1 MLEYLFTRISAACN
15 NKVDLYRM
23 GTFYYEGKY
32 VAKDYQKATQY
43 LQKAVNKKY
52 TKALYYLGLIELEKS
67 ESTIDLALALRYFL
81 LSKNEEPQAIAE
93 INKLEAKILEM
104 PETEDNTALLFK
116 IGYMYAN
123 DVIIGLNVPKAVTFY
138 ELAASR
144 NHYYAKTELA
154 RLLTK
159 SRPGITKDLPRAKA
173 LLEGPATAGFSPAIM
188 ALQDLLSAHPELK
201 TAEEATLS

>member
-1 MLEYLFTRISAACN
+1 MLEYLFTRISAACK

-32 VAKDYQKATQY
+32 VEKDYRKATQY

-67 ESTIDLALALRYFL
+67 ESAIDLALALRYFL
-81 LSKNEEPQAIAE
+81 LSKNEEPLAITE
-93 INKLEAKILEM
+93 INKLETKILDM
-104 PETEDNTALLFK
+104 PATEDNTALLFK

-123 DVIIGLNVPKAVTFY
+123 DVIIGLSVPKAVTFY

-144 NHYYAKTELA
+144 DHHYAKTELA
-154 RLLTK
+154 KLLTK

-173 LLEGPATAGFSPAIM
+173 LLEAPAQAGFSPAII
-188 ALQDLLSAHPELK
+188 ALQDLLTAHPELK
-201 TAEEATLS
+201 TPIEP

>member
-32 VAKDYQKATQY
+32 VTKDYRKATQY

-67 ESTIDLALALRYFL
+67 ESAIDLALALRYFL
-81 LSKNEEPQAIAE
+81 LSKNEEPLAIVE
-93 INKLEAKILEM
+93 IDKLETKILNM
-104 PETEDNTALLFK
+104 PVTDDNTALLFK

-123 DVIIGLNVPKAVTFY
+123 DVIIGLSVPKAVIFY

-144 NHYYAKTELA
+144 NHHYAQTELA
-154 RLLTK
+154 KLLTK

-173 LLEGPATAGFSPAIM
+173 LLEVPAQAGFSPAII
-188 ALQDLLSAHPELK
+188 ALQDLLTAHPELK
-201 TAEEATLS
+201 SVTE

>member
-1 MLEYLFTRISAACN
+1 MFEYLFTRISAAFK

-32 VAKDYQKATQY
+32 VQKDYRKATQY

-67 ESTIDLALALRYFL
+67 ESAIDLALALRYFL
-81 LSKNEEPQAIAE
+81 LSKNEEPRAITE
-93 INKLEAKILEM
+93 INKLEEKISQL
-104 PETEDNTALLFK
+104 PNTPDNTALLFK

-123 DVIIGLNVPKAVTFY
+123 DVIIGLSVPKAVSFY

-144 NHYYAKTELA
+144 DHHYARTELA
-154 RLLTK
+154 KLLTK

-173 LLEGPATAGFSPAIM
+173 LLEMPAQEGFSPAII
-188 ALQDLLSAHPELK
+188 ALQDLLTAHPELK
-201 TAEEATLS
+201 NSPEQ

>member
-1 MLEYLFTRISAACN
+1 MFEYLFTRISAAFK

-32 VAKDYQKATQY
+32 VQKDYRKATQY

-67 ESTIDLALALRYFL
+67 ESAIDLALALRYFL
-81 LSKNEEPQAIAE
+81 LSKNEEPRAITE
-93 INKLEAKILEM
+93 INKLEEKISHL
-104 PETEDNTALLFK
+104 PNTPDNTALLFK

-123 DVIIGLNVPKAVTFY
+123 DVIIGLSVPKAISFY

-144 NHYYAKTELA
+144 DHHYAQTELA
-154 RLLTK
+154 KLLTK
-159 SRPGITKDLPRAKA
+159 SRPGITKDLPRAKT
-173 LLEGPATAGFSPAIM
+173 LLEMPAKEGFSPAII
-188 ALQDLLSAHPELK
+188 ALQDLLAAHPELK
-201 TAEEATLS
+201 NSPEQ

>member
-1 MLEYLFTRISAACN
+1 MFEYFFTRISAAFK

-32 VAKDYQKATQY
+32 VPKDYRKATQY
-43 LQKAVNKKY
+43 LQQAVNKKY

-67 ESTIDLALALRYFL
+67 DSAIDLALALRYFL
-81 LSKNEEPQAIAE
+81 LSKNEEPRAIEA
-93 INKLEAKILEM
+93 INHLEAKILEL
-104 PETEDNTALLFK
+104 PITEDNTALLFK

-123 DVIIGLNVPKAVTFY
+123 DVIIGLSVPKAVTFY

-144 NHYYAKTELA
+144 DHHYARTELA
-154 RLLTK
+154 KLLTK

-173 LLEGPATAGFSPAIM
+173 LLELPAQAGFSPAIIAM
-188 ALQDLLSAHPELK
+188 QDLLAAHPELK
-201 TAEEATLS
+201 ATNDN